1 MEVPLPPVYL
11 CRYLHSFVNLY
22 TIRDNKEEQVAMLF
36 ALCTVVSFILPQ
48 PSYFP
53 QANNM
58 AATYL
63 MKQRG
68 VFYGS
73 IYTVIMFAIMISKS
87 LRSSFAFKIPQR
99 SSSLFITSPTT
110 RMISPITTSPLTAP
124 QTIITTRLFSAKT
137 TLSFDPSEDIRDKA
151 TSTLVI
157 GRHSTLKSLI
167 DKTDSY
173 VSLESLHVSSCE
185 FVCSI

>member
-1 MEVPLPPVYL
+1 
-11 CRYLHSFVNLY
+11 
-22 TIRDNKEEQVAMLF
+22 MLF
-36 ALCTVVSFILPQ
+36 VTVSSLTDLSLI
-48 PSYFP
+48 FP
-53 QANNM
+53 NIM

-63 MKQRG
+63 KQRG

-73 IYTVIMFAIMISKS
+73 IYTVMMFAIMISKS
-87 LRSSFAFKIPQR
+87 LWSSSAFAFSLSTKIPPR
-99 SSSLFITSPTT
+99 SSLFITSPTT
-110 RMISPITTSPLTAP
+110 RISPITTSSLTAP
-124 QTIITTRLFSAKT
+124 QTITTRLFSAKT